1 MSKDP
6 QRRHGAKDDAAA
18 TGGRTGKS
26 DRPVVVVG
34 IGASAGGLKSLKR
47 LFANMPS
54 GHGAAFVLIQHLD
67 PSRENLTVRLLKDLT
82 ALAVVEAADGMPV
95 LADRIHVVPPDKFL
109 SITGSRLT
117 LQEPVLCNGL
127 RMPIDHFF
135 CSLATDQRSRGCGIV
150 LSGAGSDGTLG
161 LSEIKAADGRTLV
174 EDPET
179 AEFRDMPQSAI
190 DAGVVDAVLPAE
202 AMTEEIVAL
211 ADRVTADTQGNP
223 PEFDANL
230 RAILEILRLKVGHD
244 FRCYKPN
251 TVVRRI
257 RRRMTL
263 AQPRA
268 GWGTGSPADHL

>member
-1 MSKDP
+1 MPSLFRFLVFMGLLGGIGYVAVFSLATFVKYP
-6 QRRHGAKDDAAA
+6 QREI
-18 TGGRTGKS
+18 
-26 DRPVVVVG
+26 VV
-34 IGASAGGLKSLKR
+34 
-47 LFANMPS
+47 
-54 GHGAAFVLIQHLD
+54 
-67 PSRENLTVRLLKDLT
+67 T
-82 ALAVVEAADGMPV
+82 
-95 LADRIHVVPPDKFL
+95 VPPDKFL
-109 SITGSRLT
+109 SINGSRLT

-161 LSEIKAADGRTLV
+161 LSEIKAADGRTFV

-190 DAGVVDAVLPAE
+190 DAGVVDAVLPAD
-202 AMTEEIVAL
+202 AMAEEIVAL
-211 ADRVTADTQGNP
+211 ADRVTAETRSDP
-223 PEFDANL
+223 AESPEFDANL

-263 AQPRA
+263 GKIATFADYARFLKEHPEEVGLLQKDLLIGVTEFFRQPQA
-268 GWGTGSPADHL
+268 